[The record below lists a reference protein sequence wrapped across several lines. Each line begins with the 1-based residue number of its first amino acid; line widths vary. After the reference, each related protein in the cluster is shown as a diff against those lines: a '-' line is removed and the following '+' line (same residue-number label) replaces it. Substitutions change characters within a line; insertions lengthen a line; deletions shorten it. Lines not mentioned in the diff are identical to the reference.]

1 MQHSTHFMFFTF
13 TDVSIEV
20 SDLCSLTFTIC
31 RVFMP
36 SSSSAVIQLALMQ
49 WLVYNWN
56 SRASIEIVF
65 MNFPSVLWPTAEF
78 RYQMLSF
85 SVTLSLGR
93 CQKLSLFPLR
103 LDMYFSNDSTGHF
116 ASPETNKCRFS
127 HEQCKMVSTFYCN
140 SHSDNII

>member
-20 SDLCSLTFTIC
+20 SDLCSLTFTIY

-56 SRASIEIVF
+56 SDSF
-65 MNFPSVLWPTAEF
+65 HEF
-78 RYQMLSF
+78 SKCV
-85 SVTLSLGR
+85 VTNSGISLGR